1 MATNAKKLTY
11 WQQHFKRCQA
21 SGLTRRA
28 YCAREGLALSTFDRW
43 RSLSRSTGGMPSK
56 AALSLVQVQV
66 ERPHH
71 ATLMG
76 DADNGKRTT
85 RNLDGCRPVQLAEAK
100 LSLQGDYVRLTA
112 K

>member
-43 RSLSRSTGGMPSK
+43 RSLSRSSGGAPSK
-56 AALSLVQVQV
+56 AALTLVPIQV
-66 ERPHH
+66 ERPLHVTLKSPAGWEIQLP
-71 ATLMG
+71 ATLRELT
-76 DADNGKRTT
+76 DFLK
-85 RNLDGCRPVQLAEAK
+85 QLP
-100 LSLQGDYVRLTA
+100 
-112 K
+112 

>member
-1 MATNAKKLTY
+1 MASNTKKLSY

-43 RSLSRSTGGMPSK
+43 RSLSRSTAGASSK
-56 AALSLVQVQV
+56 TALTLVPIQV

-71 ATLMG
+71 ATLKSPAG
-76 DADNGKRTT
+76 WEI
-85 RNLDGCRPVQLAEAK
+85 QLPAT
-100 LSLQGDYVRLTA
+100 LSDLAMILKQLP
-112 K
+112 

>member
-1 MATNAKKLTY
+1 MAPNPKKLSY

-43 RSLSRSTGGMPSK
+43 RSLTRASGRSPRA
-56 AALSLVQVQV
+56 AALTLVPVQV

-71 ATLMG
+71 ATLRSPAG
-76 DADNGKRTT
+76 WEI
-85 RNLDGCRPVQLAEAK
+85 QLPATLSELAK
-100 LSLQGDYVRLTA
+100 FLKQLP
-112 K
+112 